1 MSTTSKNETAPLLG
15 KGGGT
20 SNRASATG
28 APKFLVGLLA
38 GLAIGALLGAKAGQH
53 QARTEPTG
61 LVTGDDC
68 SKAKE
73 GWSEFRRY
81 TKKFE
86 DAPSCHTALDDGYVE
101 FTRACEF
108 HPGGYDGSLCVE
120 DEDSSDVHLAV
131 ICSSSDPAYKC
142 GNGEHDF
149 PVWPDPSSRS

>member
-81 TKKFE
+81 TKNFKTPLLAILLLMMVMLSSP
-86 DAPSCHTALDDGYVE
+86 APVNSILVVMMEVCVWR
-101 FTRACEF
+101 TRTHRMCT
-108 HPGGYDGSLCVE
+108 LQ
-120 DEDSSDVHLAV
+120 
-131 ICSSSDPAYKC
+131 
-142 GNGEHDF
+142 
-149 PVWPDPSSRS
+149 